1 MDSEI
6 TRRRIFQL
14 LADVLEY
21 PQPGLG
27 EAVRECA
34 ALLAADNHAAAACLH
49 KFGAFVEET
58 PRGRLEEVYTGT
70 FDLNAACYPYVGYHL
85 FGESYQRSVFMLE
98 LNKRYRAHGFPGGG
112 AGELPDYM
120 AVLLRFLAVC
130 DDATLSG
137 EIVHEALLPALDHMD
152 PSGTVSVPSPESCRG
167 GAAPPLQSMADE
179 RQDGARQGYWPVLR
193 ALRLVLQRF
202 PANTLPQETAPM
214 KASSPYTA
222 ENKAS
227 AKEASAKTQFSLQR
241 TKAACK
247 TIAKRKASHRRVR
260 ELWYAGCVR

>member
-1 MDSEI
+1 MNGE
-6 TRRRIFQL
+6 TPRRTFQL

-21 PQPGLG
+21 PQPGLAD
-27 EAVRECA
+27 AVRECA

-49 KFGAFVEET
+49 EFGAFAEET

-98 LNKRYRAHGFPGGG
+98 LNKRYRAHGFTV
-112 AGELPDYM
+112 AGELPDYL

-130 DDATLSG
+130 DDAALSG

-152 PSGTVSVPSPESCRG
+152 PE
-167 GAAPPLQSMADE
+167 GARTAPLEAMADE
-179 RQDGARQGYWPVLR
+179 RQDRARRGYWPVLR
-193 ALRLVLQRF
+193 ALQLVLQQV
-202 PANTLPQETAPM
+202 PANTLPQEKTPM
-214 KASSPYTA
+214 KDSSPDIA
-222 ENKAS
+222 ESRES
-227 AKEASAKTQFSLQR
+227 AKKVLAKTECSLQR
-241 TKAACK
+241 VKAACRV
-247 TIAKRKASHRRVR
+247 IAKRKASNRRVK